1 MKKWKT
7 GKIIWDSDLNRW
19 NNLGLIP
26 YDVNN
31 VTFKKLINQKEYH
44 PIAYHGDIHYN
55 YHFGHNDSGYWLSFG
70 DYSFTAL
77 YEDDLFQDNNL
88 N

>member
-7 GKIIWDSDLNRW
+7 GKIIRDSDLNRW
-19 NNLGLIP
+19 NNSELTP
-26 YDVNN
+26 YDVND
-31 VTFKKLINQKEYH
+31 VTFKMLINQKEYH
-44 PIAYHGDIHYN
+44 PIEYHSDIYYN
-55 YHFGHNDSGYWLSFG
+55 YSFGHNDDGYWLSFG

-77 YEDDLFQDNNL
+77 YEDGLFQDNNL